1 MRLRILS
8 RAAAAA
14 VLTAALAAAST
25 GCGAYVASSSGRVY
39 VRLGPPAPLA
49 ETRVVSPGPGYVWVP
64 GYYTWDGRAYGWTRG
79 RWERP
84 PRAHARWIRPHW
96 AHDRRGYYLVEGHW
110 R

>member
-8 RAAAAA
+8 RAATTAI
-14 VLTAALAAAST
+14 LTAALAGASA
-25 GCGAYVASSSGRVY
+25 GCGAYVSSSGRVY
-39 VRLGPPAPLA
+39 VRLGPPAPLV

-64 GYYTWDGRAYGWTRG
+64 GYYTWDGRAYAWSRG

-84 PRAHARWIRPHW
+84 PRARARWVKPHW
-96 AHDRRGYYLVEGHW
+96 AHDRRGYYFVEGHW